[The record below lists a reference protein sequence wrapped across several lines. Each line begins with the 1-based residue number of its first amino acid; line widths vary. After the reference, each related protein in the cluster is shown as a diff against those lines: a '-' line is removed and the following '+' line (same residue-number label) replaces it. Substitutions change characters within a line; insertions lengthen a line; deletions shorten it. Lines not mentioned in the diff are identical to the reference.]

1 MTIDTRNVNELGPAK
16 FRTQAYNGPEEI
28 CYYNRNKKDT
38 GFNYFLAVRKQTSSP
53 FEINFSNIKVID
65 NTNRQNVI
73 YSEISDQ
80 LSDYKNDNVQR
91 ISESNFVC
99 ETKGKRPGR
108 QQREHVGNGRV
119 SKKPR
124 FLSR

>member
-1 MTIDTRNVNELGPAK
+1 M
-16 FRTQAYNGPEEI
+16 
-28 CYYNRNKKDT
+28 
-38 GFNYFLAVRKQTSSP
+38 AVRKQTSSP
-53 FEINFSNIKVID
+53 FEINFSIIKVI
-65 NTNRQNVI
+65 NNRNRQNVI

-91 ISESNFVC
+91 ISESNFVR
-99 ETKGKRPGR
+99 ETKGKRSDR
-108 QQREHVGNGRV
+108 QHIEHIGNGRV